1 MEEANIGKWDWGEG
15 SSSKRGLGCT
25 AGSPPNRG
33 NQSWT
38 LAQAVNTDT
47 DTHADSVKV
56 FLLGCPKAC
65 LSGDGVCK
73 SHLAWGSEEV
83 SNKTV
88 EILPLGK
95 APGQVLNKMRNKS
108 NCLQIFR
115 SRKPDLAELWA
126 LRCCAATK
134 AQLSLCSPR
143 SDMVLSIIQEVSVA
157 LYNPHLLYDDTVSSL
172 PDLLPFKQ

>member
-1 MEEANIGKWDWGEG
+1 MEKANTGKWDRGEG
-15 SSSKRGLGCT
+15 LKQKRGLGCT
-25 AGSPPNRG
+25 AGAPPNRG

-47 DTHADSVKV
+47 DTHTDSVKV

-88 EILPLGK
+88 EILPSGK

-115 SRKPDLAELWA
+115 SRKPDLAELWE
-126 LRCCAATK
+126 LRV
-134 AQLSLCSPR
+134 LCSHKGTA
-143 SDMVLSIIQEVSVA
+143 VSME
-157 LYNPHLLYDDTVSSL
+157 PSL
-172 PDLLPFKQ
+172 RHGAEHYPGS